1 MNYTPRLPTLGAIF
15 VTIRIPTHFFWR
27 KRHRFPS
34 KAPPI
39 ICGERLQVF
48 NGKHSHWKLEWFF
61 VNFCNPKAP
70 TTNKLLLE
78 KGGSSDSSRAPVA
91 HLDIGGIEKD
101 RSMSLKWAM
110 PRSAL
115 HTAEGPKTFPKT
127 GEKNHG
133 ILGKKLSRA
142 MILAEKNLG
151 LYYSEVF
158 GLNKTENRLIFKE
171 NPPPPVFWI
180 CEMRMLNTHKKR
192 ERGCTGEMVS
202 GCSKYVYI

>member
-1 MNYTPRLPTLGAIF
+1 M
-15 VTIRIPTHFFWR
+15 
-27 KRHRFPS
+27 K
-34 KAPPI
+34 
-39 ICGERLQVF
+39 
-48 NGKHSHWKLEWFF
+48 
-61 VNFCNPKAP
+61 FCNPKAP

-101 RSMSLKWAM
+101 RSVSLKWAM

-115 HTAEGPKTFPKT
+115 HMAEGPKTFPKT

-142 MILAEKNLG
+142 MILTEKNLV
-151 LYYSEVF
+151 YTIVEAF

-171 NPPPPVFWI
+171 TPPPRLFGFV
-180 CEMRMLNTHKKR
+180 K
-192 ERGCTGEMVS
+192 
-202 GCSKYVYI
+202 